1 MFSQCLSGHS
11 GYISVRTSSSIS
23 GLRCTKNFGWVWH
36 MGKYRLRFDKAYCP
50 TGTRS
55 VWYTNEKSSNK
66 SVINSKLANQLHHQ
80 HQHKQLSKRFAG
92 LYSITKTCYVALF
105 LKVKKEFS

>member
-23 GLRCTKNFGWVWH
+23 GLRCTKNFGRVWH
-36 MGKYRLRFDKAYCP
+36 MGKYRLRFDKAYCS

-66 SVINSKLANQLHHQ
+66 SVINSKMANQLHHQ
-80 HQHKQLSKRFAG
+80 HKQLTKRFAG
-92 LYSITKTCYVALF
+92 LYSITKTYYVALF
-105 LKVKKEFS
+105 LKVKREFS